1 MTVKKMIEHK
11 HKDGTKHSHVSGGI
25 EHKHEEI
32 TKQIVQVK
40 PKSEIKFVDKI
51 EEQAEKF
58 NKKVTK
64 EYNDTIKRAG
74 SVRENIEKRA
84 GSVYTASYALIDE
97 TIDDIKK
104 MSRKVST
111 GDYSANNVYLILQ
124 DALKKVRL
132 AEN

>member
-1 MTVKKMIEHK
+1 MTVKKKIDHQNK
-11 HKDGTKHSHVSGGI
+11 KPVV
-25 EHKHEEI
+25 EI
-32 TKQIVQVK
+32 TKATVQVK
-40 PKSEIKFVDKI
+40 QKSEIKFVDKI
-51 EEQAEKF
+51 EEQVEKF

-74 SVRENIEKRA
+74 SV
-84 GSVYTASYALIDE
+84 YTASYNLIDE

-111 GDYSANNVYLILQ
+111 SDYSANNVYIILQ

-132 AEN
+132 AEA

>member
-1 MTVKKMIEHK
+1 MTVKKMIEHQ
-11 HKDGTKHSHVSGGI
+11 HKDGTKHSHVGGGTEH
-25 EHKHEEI
+25 EHKEI

-74 SVRENIEKRA
+74 SV
-84 GSVYTASYALIDE
+84 YTASYNLIDE

-104 MSRKVST
+104 MSRKVATS
-111 GDYSANNVYLILQ
+111 DYSANNIYIILQ

-132 AEN
+132 AEA

>member
-11 HKDGTKHSHVSGGI
+11 HKDGTKHSHMGGGI

-32 TKQIVQVK
+32 TKQTVQVK

-74 SVRENIEKRA
+74 SV
-84 GSVYTASYALIDE
+84 YTASYNLIDE

-111 GDYSANNVYLILQ
+111 SDYSANNVYIILQ

-132 AEN
+132 AEA

>member
-1 MTVKKMIEHK
+1 MTVKKKIEAQHK
-11 HKDGTKHSHVSGGI
+11 KPVV
-25 EHKHEEI
+25 EI
-32 TKQIVQVK
+32 VKATVQVK
-40 PKSEIKFVDKI
+40 D
-51 EEQAEKF
+51 
-58 NKKVTK
+58 KKVDVYTQA
-64 EYNDTIKRAG
+64 YNDTIKRAG
-74 SVRENIEKRA
+74 SV
-84 GSVYTASYALIDE
+84 YTASYTLIDE